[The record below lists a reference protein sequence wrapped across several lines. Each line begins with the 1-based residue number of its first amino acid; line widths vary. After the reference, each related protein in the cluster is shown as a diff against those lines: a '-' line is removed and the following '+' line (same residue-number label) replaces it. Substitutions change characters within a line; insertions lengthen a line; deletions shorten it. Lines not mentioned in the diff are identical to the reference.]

1 MILFMTHFIGAT
13 DGDMDGHGDHGT
25 HGTALYGVGHHL
37 ITGIIGDA
45 VRFGV
50 EVSTDITISLLINT
64 ISAELLQT
72 DMVLAKESVL
82 ELIEIELQFLHQTI
96 LHGD

>member
-13 DGDMDGHGDHGT
+13 DGDTDGHGDHGT
-25 HGTALYGVGHHL
+25 HGTVLYGDGHHL